1 MSKSDPP
8 GNPADS
14 GQALLDVR
22 GLTKR
27 YRDLVAVDEVTTQ
40 IEAGEFVG
48 LIGPN
53 GAGKTTMMAC
63 VAGTLAM
70 DGGSVEVGGVDVASA
85 PVDAR
90 RHIGF
95 VSQDLDLYE
104 YLTGR
109 EFLEF
114 VAEVRGMAPDESI
127 HRIEQLLETTE
138 LTDAQN
144 RLLKEYSGGMARK
157 ITLASALLG
166 PPDLL
171 LLDESFV
178 GLDPESTYW
187 IRRELGRFCDNG
199 GAILLSSHS
208 LEMIR
213 EICSRVMVLVDGQLT
228 RDMSSIEIESLVD
241 GGDFENLTEIYLDA
255 TGKTPESLDH

>member
-1 MSKSDPP
+1 MS
-8 GNPADS
+8 GT
-14 GQALLDVR
+14 LLDIR
-22 GLTKR
+22 SLTKR
-27 YRDLVAVDEVTTQ
+27 YRDLVAVDDVTTE

-114 VAEVRGMAPDESI
+114 VADVRGMEDDESAR
-127 HRIEQLLETTE
+127 RIEQLLGTTE

-178 GLDPESTYW
+178 GLDPESTYR
-187 IRRELGRFCDNG
+187 IRRELRRFCDNG

-213 EICSRVMVLVDGQLT
+213 EICSRVMVLADGQLA
-228 RDMSSIEIESLVD
+228 RDMSSSEIDSLVD
-241 GGDFENLTEIYLDA
+241 RGDFENLTEIYLDA
-255 TGKTPESLDH
+255 TGKTPESLDR